1 MMATQNEPQ
10 TSDKQYKLVCQLH
23 QGGHF
28 YVKHPG
34 YPVKPVGDEGAG
46 VGLFG

>member
-1 MMATQNEPQ
+1 MATQNEPK

-28 YVKHPG
+28 YVKHHG